1 MVSEY
6 GAFGITDLA
15 GQANGVVT
23 AKFGQHE
30 ARVYLGNPAYRFLDM
45 TIAKPYYWLDGSQ
58 HPLDAAPFI
67 YGDRTLVPL
76 RLIAEAY
83 GGQVNWLA
91 DSREVDIVIN
101 NDHLILPVD
110 QAQLTLN
117 GQTRAIDVAPQI
129 RQGRTFVPV
138 RFISEAIG
146 MDVSY
151 DNASRTVSIV
161 AKR

>member
-1 MVSEY
+1 
-6 GAFGITDLA
+6 
-15 GQANGVVT
+15 
-23 AKFGQHE
+23 
-30 ARVYLGNPAYRFLDM
+30 
-45 TIAKPYYWLDGSQ
+45 
-58 HPLDAAPFI
+58 
-67 YGDRTLVPL
+67 
-76 RLIAEAY
+76 Y

-117 GQTRAIDVAPQI
+117 GETRAIDVAPQI